1 MCINIYIYI
10 CIYICIYIYVYIYV
24 YKYIYI
30 CIYMYMVPPPKKKND
45 VFEVATLLGQ
55 ITCSVWV
62 PVGGTIYIY
71 IFHTCVCL
79 LSYCWTHVLRAI
91 LSPEA
96 FANVCKRVQG
106 PKHLDW
112 LRIQDSRFKKNFLN
126 PETLLILAPGF
137 KKFLLGLE
145 SWILNPEPVS
155 FANVC
160 KRFWWQNCSKYL
172 ALYASGPT

>member
-1 MCINIYIYI
+1 MYIYVYI
-10 CIYICIYIYVYIYV
+10 CIYVYIYICIYIYVY
-24 YKYIYI
+24 KYIYI
-30 CIYMYMVPPPKKKND
+30 YVYGTKKKTD

-55 ITCSVWV
+55 ITLFSLSSS
-62 PVGGTIYIY
+62 GGYHIYIY
-71 IFHTCVCL
+71 TCVCL

-160 KRFWWQNCSKYL
+160 KLFWWQNCSKYL

>member
-1 MCINIYIYI
+1 M
-10 CIYICIYIYVYIYV
+10 YIYVYGT
-24 YKYIYI
+24 
-30 CIYMYMVPPPKKKND
+30 PPKKKKKRRFWGRNA
-45 VFEVATLLGQ
+45 FGTNYLFSL
-55 ITCSVWV
+55 SSS
-62 PVGGTIYIY
+62 GGYHIYIY